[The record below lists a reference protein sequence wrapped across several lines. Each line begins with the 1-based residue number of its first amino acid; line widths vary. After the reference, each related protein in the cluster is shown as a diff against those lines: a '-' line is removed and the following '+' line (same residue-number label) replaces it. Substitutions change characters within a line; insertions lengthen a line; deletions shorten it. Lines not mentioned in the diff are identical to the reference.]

1 MERLLQIY
9 AFARRKSKNVHQ
21 SCKDKMVSSRK
32 TTAAPSAQKKG
43 RKRGGA
49 APITEREQKAL
60 FQELVVPHLTSI
72 KSLTVRYTDRYQDVE
87 DNFNYVLAQMYSY
100 IYTYDPKK
108 SLDTWLHIV
117 TKRACFN
124 QNDKRAQYLSMV
136 TDLEYCTPDVLHQHG
151 TANMIDASF
160 GTLADNLSDVMYEAL
175 MQIDP
180 CKLSPFLLYA
190 QGMGVR
196 EITQLEWKA
205 GHLERK
211 SEDMVKSRIYWAKKQ
226 LQYILKQYGISEA
239 SYTSA
244 FRNQ

>member
-1 MERLLQIY
+1 
-9 AFARRKSKNVHQ
+9 
-21 SCKDKMVSSRK
+21 MVSPRK
-32 TTAAPSAQKKG
+32 TATAPSTQKKG

-49 APITEREQKAL
+49 APISEREQKAL
-60 FQELVVPHLTSI
+60 FQKFVVPHLTSI
-72 KSLTVRYTDRYQDVE
+72 KSLTVRYTDKYQDVE
-87 DNFNYVLAQMYSY
+87 DNYNYVLAQMYSY
-100 IYTYDPKK
+100 IYTYNPEK

-124 QNDKRAQYLSMV
+124 QNEKRAQYLSIQ
-136 TDLEYCTPDVLHQHG
+136 TDLEFCSPDVLHQHG
-151 TANMIDASF
+151 TANIIDAGF
-160 GTLADNLSDVMYEAL
+160 GTLADNLSDVIYDAL

-196 EITQLEWKA
+196 EITLLEWKA

-211 SEDMVKSRIYWAKKQ
+211 SEDVVKSRIYWAKKQ
-226 LQYILKQYGISEA
+226 LQHILKQHGISEA

-244 FRNQ
+244 FSNQ